1 MSHDCEK
8 GAELEHMRDDVVE
21 IRQDVKTIL
30 QRTAAL
36 EVKATMWG
44 VLGGM
49 IPFLAG
55 IILWIIK
62 EKKI

>member
-1 MSHDCEK
+1 MSHDCRK
-8 GAELEHMRDDVVE
+8 GDELEHMREDVVE
-21 IRQDVKTIL
+21 IRRDVKRIL

-44 VLGGM
+44 ALGGM
-49 IPFLAG
+49 IPFLSV

-62 EKKI
+62 EKK